1 MLIICAAGSLGFYM
15 AWERIPP
22 RVAAALVAATGDP
35 LVLLLRVKLL
45 LLLVGMLIAGT
56 AALTLAMIAV
66 LALII

>member
-22 RVAAALVAATGDP
+22 HVAAALVAATGDP

-45 LLLVGMLIAGT
+45 LLWSAC
-56 AALTLAMIAV
+56 
-66 LALII
+66 

>member
-35 LVLLLRVKLL
+35 LVAPSAREAALA
-45 LLLVGMLIAGT
+45 LVGMLIAGT